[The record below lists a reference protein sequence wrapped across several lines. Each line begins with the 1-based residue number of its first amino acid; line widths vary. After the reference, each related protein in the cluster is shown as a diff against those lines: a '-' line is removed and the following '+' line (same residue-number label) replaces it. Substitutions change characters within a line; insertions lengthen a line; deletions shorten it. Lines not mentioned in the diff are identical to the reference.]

1 MKLTHQQIAQVI
13 VETSEEIKETSKKMF
28 LSGEWDATSKLLE
41 NKDLI
46 ENKLNDLPYIKFNN

>member
-1 MKLTHQQIAQVI
+1 
-13 VETSEEIKETSKKMF
+13 MF

-46 ENKLNDLPYIKFNN
+46 ENKLNDLPYINFNSSF